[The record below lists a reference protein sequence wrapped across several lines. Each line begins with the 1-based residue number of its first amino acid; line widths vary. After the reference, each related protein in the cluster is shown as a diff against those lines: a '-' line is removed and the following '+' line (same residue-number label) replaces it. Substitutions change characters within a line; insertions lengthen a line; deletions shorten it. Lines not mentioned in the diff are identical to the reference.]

1 LGVKLP
7 LVYVATGVMLLQQAL
22 STMAGLTL
30 PVLVPPIAEETGLSP
45 SLIGLY
51 VPILYAGAM
60 LSSVMAGGFM
70 LRYGAL
76 RTSQICLL
84 LTGLGLTINAGG
96 DLIWF
101 ALGAIVA
108 GFGGGPSTPASSQ
121 ILARYTPREKA
132 PLIFSI
138 KQTGVPVGGM
148 FAGVLLP
155 IYVSAFGWRGALI
168 CAGLMSFA
176 FVILVQPLRAEFDSD
191 REPGRPLKFGDVRGT
206 LTMVF
211 RDPRI
216 RELALSIFAFTGLQ
230 LAFASFF
237 VSFLSVG
244 LGWTL
249 AEAGFAYSVA
259 MVFGIGGRIFWGWV
273 GTRFVAPLPLL
284 GGLGIFMGL
293 AMGAMACVDQSWSRY
308 AVWTAAACFG
318 LSGIGYQ
325 GVLLAEIARIAPP
338 GMAGVVT
345 GGTVFF
351 AFAGMILM
359 PAAYGLILSLGGGY
373 SLAFAILGVP
383 SLVAGGMLFRTVR
396 RNAKLRT

>member
-1 LGVKLP
+1 MKLP
-7 LVYVATGVMLLQQAL
+7 LVYVATGTMLLQQAL

-30 PVLVPPIAEETGLSP
+30 PVLVPPIAKETGLSP

-51 VPILYAGAM
+51 VPILYAGSM
-60 LSSVMAGGFM
+60 LSSVLAGGFM
-70 LRYGAL
+70 LRFGAL

-84 LTGLGLTINAGG
+84 LTGLGLTINTGG

-101 ALGAIVA
+101 AIGAIVA

-121 ILARYTPREKA
+121 ILSRYTPRGKA

-148 FAGVLLP
+148 FAGILLP
-155 IYVSAFGWRGALI
+155 IYASAFGWRGALI

-176 FVILVQPLRAEFDSD
+176 FVILIQPLRAEFDSD
-191 REPGRPLKFGDVRGT
+191 REPSRPLKLGDVRGT
-206 LTMVF
+206 LTTVF
-211 RDPRI
+211 RDPRT

-230 LAFASFF
+230 LVFASFF
-237 VSFLSVG
+237 VSFLSIK

-249 AEAGFAYSVA
+249 AEAGFAYSIA
-259 MVFGIGGRIFWGWV
+259 MVFGIGGRILWGWV
-273 GTRFVAPLPLL
+273 GTRIVEPLPLL

-293 AMGAMACVDQSWSRY
+293 TMGAMAFVDQSWSRY
-308 AVWTAAACFG
+308 AVWAAAACFG

-325 GVLLAEIARIAPP
+325 GILLAEIARIAPP

-359 PAAYGLILSLGGGY
+359 PAACGLILSLGGGY

-383 SLVAGGMLFRTVR
+383 SLAAGGMLFRAIR
-396 RNAKLRT
+396 QDAQS